1 MYDVFSPMPRGN
13 DDDRW
18 TPDDDLQSV
27 GTGQDE

>member
-1 MYDVFSPMPRGN
+1 MYDVFSPMPRN

-27 GTGQDE
+27 DTGQDE